1 MRGDFVFVGFVLGIF
16 FTVLYLIAVASI
28 NVSGE
33 ISEKE
38 RQLRGEEVDR
48 TKNENNQKKNN
59 N

>member
-1 MRGDFVFVGFVLGIF
+1 MFVGFVLGIF